1 MHQSTF
7 LFFFEV
13 DWFCYWDCWN
23 VSFSYISV
31 IYWYQRIMV
40 HNNNSNIGHR
50 LMHIRYNT
58 CCCTWRHYTDFRYS
72 CDVISDPRT
81 KDWLFMP
88 SPILQTAIILFY
100 IFFVTLLGPRIMEN
114 RKPFNLKPVL
124 VIYNFSVVALSLY
137 MCYEV
142 NIIIFAGRQTC
153 CVFWLRVYK
162 DTFFDEHV
170 LLESIELYCQFNLF
184 HAVHTYS

>member
-1 MHQSTF
+1 MA
-7 LFFFEV
+7 
-13 DWFCYWDCWN
+13 
-23 VSFSYISV
+23 
-31 IYWYQRIMV
+31 
-40 HNNNSNIGHR
+40 HNRRSPLENLMENIGNG
-50 LMHIRYNT
+50 LMHNRYNR
-58 CCCTWRHYTDFRYS
+58 CCCAWRHYMEFRYF

-153 CVFWLRVYK
+153 CVFCLRVYK
-162 DTFFDEHV
+162 DTFFDEHYIV
-170 LLESIELYCQFNLF
+170 R
-184 HAVHTYS
+184 VH